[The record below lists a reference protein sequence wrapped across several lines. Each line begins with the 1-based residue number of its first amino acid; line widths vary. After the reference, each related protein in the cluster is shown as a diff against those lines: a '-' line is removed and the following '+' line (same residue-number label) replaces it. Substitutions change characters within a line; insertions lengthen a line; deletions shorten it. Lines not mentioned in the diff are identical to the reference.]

1 MKKFEAYQDAKRQ
14 QGYST
19 SWAGMLGKPYHGG
32 GGGVGKL
39 VYLNLSDLDMK
50 TPTIYFQYSNGD
62 KNYHECPRSLLPYL
76 DAAIR
81 DSFSA
86 LLATALQKQEADLK
100 AAAAAALVERN
111 ELEAACASE

>member
-1 MKKFEAYQDAKRQ
+1 MKKFEAYQEAKRQ

-19 SWAGMLGKPYHGG
+19 SWAEMLGQTYRGG

-39 VYLNLSDLDMK
+39 VYLNLSNLEMK

-81 DSFSA
+81 DSFGA
-86 LLATALQKQEADLK
+86 LLADALQKQKADLT
-100 AAAAAALVERN
+100 AAAAAALAERN